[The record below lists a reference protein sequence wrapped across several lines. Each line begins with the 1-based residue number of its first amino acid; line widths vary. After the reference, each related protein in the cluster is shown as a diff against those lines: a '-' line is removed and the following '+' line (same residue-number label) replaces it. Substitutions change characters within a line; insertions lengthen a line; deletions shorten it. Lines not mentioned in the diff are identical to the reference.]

1 MAVWSGGLWEIVA
14 AFRGLFRTPSGWT
27 SSPGSQGDFL
37 RALDGQQL
45 LRYPSCTYEVNAHGF
60 ARVCV
65 LRVSCDVA
73 RALWCMWLRCMLQRL
88 CGSLPLTQRS

>member
-1 MAVWSGGLWEIVA
+1 MAVFSGGLWEIVA
-14 AFRGLFRTPSGWT
+14 AFRGLFRTPSGLDVE
-27 SSPGSQGDFL
+27 SRLSGDFL

-45 LRYPSCTYEVNAHGF
+45 LRYPSCTYEVIGHGF

-65 LRVSCDVA
+65 LRESCDVA